1 MNRFRIVKDKNH
13 DFLRE
18 LFLFLAAQLSSK
30 LNHLYDNFSDFLH
43 IFLLCLQV
51 SRGHFKHECRYIQ
64 VNQLQYH
71 SDGKA
76 NLMSPSPP
84 DTSQRPKGISSP
96 NSPHRP
102 PPSPHR
108 PPSPAC
114 HPAGRRLMTLCLPS
128 NRLFDN
134 KLAFPFLHVSTA
146 EDVEDAPRCSNRKR
160 GMWRH
165 THGSVREQA
174 GQPGEW
180 EPLIFI
186 HDREKVLVCWHRLLH
201 LHSVID
207 CLPQRGSFVY
217 LQIDEPVLLTPFS
230 CHAVM
235 LPPKKTLQ
243 SSP

>member
-1 MNRFRIVKDKNH
+1 MIISLISCTSSLFVFKSPEGIPNMN
-13 DFLRE
+13 
-18 LFLFLAAQLSSK
+18 AW
-30 LNHLYDNFSDFLH
+30 
-43 IFLLCLQV
+43 C
-51 SRGHFKHECRYIQ
+51 IQ

-102 PPSPHR
+102 TPP

-134 KLAFPFLHVSTA
+134 KPAFPSLHVSTA
-146 EDVEDAPRCSNRKR
+146 EDDEDAPRCSNRKR

-165 THGSVREQA
+165 THESVREQA
-174 GQPGEW
+174 GRPGEW

-207 CLPQRGSFVY
+207 CLPQRGSSVY

-243 SSP
+243 SSPWKHVLC